1 MEPIKMTEEE
11 KLEKAK
17 ELYKTA
23 NADQRYVLECLF
35 YELKE
40 SEDEIMRKAIKKH
53 FEMDSHLSYSGIDKK
68 DILAWL
74 EKLGEYILANSVKSC
89 KDEQKP
95 VENKGMNWT
104 EMNPFQKK
112 VFCIVDTAIEEE
124 QGLSNIC
131 NELLALAKQE
141 IEQNQWSERD
151 KEEFQIAID
160 TLAEAGQRDS
170 AHWLK
175 FLKERYTWKP
185 SDEQINALAENIEY
199 VSVGCTQPILKGLL
213 EDLKK
218 LRKE

>member
-1 MEPIKMTEEE
+1 MCGIVISVFAG
-11 KLEKAK
+11 LG
-17 ELYKTA
+17 KTYVG
-23 NADQRYVLECLF
+23 NKYSNVCDLVSSPYRY
-35 YELKE
+35 
-40 SEDEIMRKAIKKH
+40 D
-53 FEMDSHLSYSGIDKK
+53 YSGIDKK

-185 SDEQINALAENIEY
+185 SDAQINALAENIEY

-213 EDLKK
+213 ADLKK